1 MLQEIA
7 SLPSNELISNLI
19 LKWAWNCH
27 FSAQKSIEYIIL
39 KTEVLSVEPSLVG
52 QFLVAFP
59 HMFWTTMFDP
69 LVFIPLV
76 PGVGGIVAHS
86 QTAAYHPTFFM
97 IMAMADKVLAD
108 WQIMHTKQGMRFDK
122 EAIFVNERGE
132 AGFCSRTKEN
142 SYWGNQMLP
151 PFDRYAV
158 IPSLQVFDILSWIRV
173 GVG

>member
-1 MLQEIA
+1 MA
-7 SLPSNELISNLI
+7 SFCNFCVSKKWLSEGRGKYFFTKNLEC
-19 LKWAWNCH
+19 LEFLWCTLH
-27 FSAQKSIEYIIL
+27 FRIFQA
-39 KTEVLSVEPSLVG
+39 TSLRG

-59 HMFWTTMFDP
+59 HMFRTTMFDP
-69 LVFIPLV
+69 LVFISLV

-122 EAIFVNERGE
+122 EAIFINEKGE

-142 SYWGNQMLP
+142 SYWGNLMLP

-158 IPSLQVFDILSWIRV
+158 IPSLQVLKILSWIRV

>member
-1 MLQEIA
+1 
-7 SLPSNELISNLI
+7 
-19 LKWAWNCH
+19 
-27 FSAQKSIEYIIL
+27 
-39 KTEVLSVEPSLVG
+39 
-52 QFLVAFP
+52 
-59 HMFWTTMFDP
+59 MFDP

-132 AGFCSRTKEN
+132 AGFCSETKEN

-158 IPSLQVFDILSWIRV
+158 IPSLQVFDILS
-173 GVG
+173 

>member
-1 MLQEIA
+1 
-7 SLPSNELISNLI
+7 
-19 LKWAWNCH
+19 
-27 FSAQKSIEYIIL
+27 
-39 KTEVLSVEPSLVG
+39 
-52 QFLVAFP
+52 
-59 HMFWTTMFDP
+59 MFRTTMFDP
-69 LVFIPLV
+69 LVFISLV

-86 QTAAYHPTFFM
+86 QTAAYHATFFM

-122 EAIFVNERGE
+122 EAIFVNEKGE

-158 IPSLQVFDILSWIRV
+158 IPSLQVLNILS
-173 GVG
+173 